1 MKILLNLAT
10 LKKGG
15 GQNVGLNMVKCLIS
29 EKYDLS
35 KFSFVVA
42 KGSPIEMELKNN
54 EVKEIISVP
63 KNPLKRMI
71 LELTKGRKIIKQY
84 HIDVVYT
91 LFGIGL
97 YPKSCKQVSGSAD
110 SNIFFPEINF
120 WDGYTG
126 LARLKKTIVDKYRI
140 LALKRVDA
148 VVFENEAMLTRS
160 KELFQLPNTLFSKP
174 SINPDFPEAPLEL
187 PSFSS
192 DLKIGLFLCGWQ
204 KNKNYMLIP
213 EILSEF
219 KKKEIKFH
227 IVITAPK
234 SEKISYTEFMDKVNS
249 FDVEDRIT
257 VLGPVKKTELRAL
270 YQNIDYVFLLS
281 KLESFSNNIIESWF
295 FKKVLVI
302 SDKEWSNAI
311 CKEGALYVDRD
322 NPLGIVEKILAI
334 EEDSTKKASIIAKGD
349 GILKTYPSIKEK
361 VDLELNYINSL
372 YESN

>member
-42 KGSPIEMELKNN
+42 EGSPIEAVLRNN
-54 EVKEIISVP
+54 GVKEVVSAP
-63 KNPLKRMI
+63 ENPIKRMI
-71 LELTKGRKIIKQY
+71 FELTKGRKIIKRY
-84 HIDVVYT
+84 RIDIIYT
-91 LFGIGL
+91 IFGIGL
-97 YPKSCKQVSGSAD
+97 YPKSCKQISGSAD

-120 WDGYTG
+120 WQGYTG
-126 LARLKKTIVDKYRI
+126 LARLKKTIVDNYRI
-140 LALKRVDA
+140 LALKRAHA
-148 VVFENEAMLTRS
+148 VVFENEAMLKRS
-160 KELFQLPNTLFSKP
+160 EELFQLPNTLFSKP
-174 SINPDFPEAPLEL
+174 SINPDFPEDIIEF
-187 PSFSS
+187 PSISS
-192 DLKIGLFLCGWQ
+192 DVKIGLFLCGWQ

-219 KKKEIKFH
+219 KNKGLKFH

-234 SEKISYTEFMDKVNS
+234 SEKKSYDEFSDKVYG
-249 FDVEDRIT
+249 FGVEDMVT

-295 FKKVLVI
+295 FQKVLVI
-302 SDKEWSNAI
+302 SDKEWSKAI
-311 CKEGALYVDRD
+311 CEDGALYVKRD
-322 NPLGIVEKILAI
+322 NPLDIVEKIFAL

-349 GILKTYPSIKEK
+349 QILKTYPSMKEK
-361 VDLELNYINSL
+361 VNLELNYISSL